1 MTTSV
6 STIPEHIGITM
17 TYQANNSDETS
28 SPAEGKIMKSI

>member
-6 STIPEHIGITM
+6 LSTLEHIGITM

-28 SPAEGKIMKSI
+28 SPSEGMIINSI